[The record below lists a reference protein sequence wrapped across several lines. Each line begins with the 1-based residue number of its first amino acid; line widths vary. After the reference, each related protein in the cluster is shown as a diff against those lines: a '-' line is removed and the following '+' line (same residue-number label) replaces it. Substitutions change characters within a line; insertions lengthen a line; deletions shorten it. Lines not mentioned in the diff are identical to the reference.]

1 MMKIL
6 LVHGQHDRKTDL
18 STGEYI
24 SPMRKPFIFRH
35 THTVPKERAH
45 RSTQTRACTRM
56 HNIYNWYKYLC
67 NGSFAHARTLILP
80 FNTISLPSTVQY
92 STVQH
97 STVQYTTLH
106 YTTLHYS
113 TVHYTTEQCSAV
125 QHNTVQYIILQNST
139 IHYSTPQHSTVK
151 FSTIQS
157 SKVQTV
163 PVL

>member
-1 MMKIL
+1 MKIL

-92 STVQH
+92 STEQY
-97 STVQYTTLH
+97 STVQYSTLHYTTLH
-106 YTTLHYS
+106 YTTLQYSALYYRTVQCSTTQHS
-113 TVHYTTEQCSAV
+113 TVHYTTEQYNTL
-125 QHNTVQYIILQNST
+125 QHTTAQYG
-139 IHYSTPQHSTVK
+139 
-151 FSTIQS
+151 
-157 SKVQTV
+157 KV
-163 PVL
+163 